1 MLGWLLEQVWSAISG
16 LLKLLG
22 FGAGPAIEDGTRVMV
37 KTVTGQVVGL
47 LLKPEWTIQDVKM
60 HLSTQLGAKPE
71 ELRIIF
77 AGKELRDDVAIDSC
91 DLGNQ
96 SILHAVKVVRKVDT
110 QASQV
115 AELTSIRVEKPSQG
129 GDEPLS
135 QSLVDLQLT
144 GDARQVAAEERTAK
158 RAHFYSWC
166 DSAQQLETAKLRVRC
181 GACGEGAIVL
191 HTDPCSWED
200 VLQADRIQGYCEACR
215 QVAFAIFYFKCGGAE
230 SVSHSG
236 HQSVPLY
243 LVKSNLSDVPCLAC
257 TDLLDPVLVF
267 PCTDRHVICTA
278 CFTDYGNSRL
288 GERQFVLDPDLGYTL
303 PCPVG
308 CEDSLVKEPAHFR
321 LMGGEQ
327 YERYQ
332 RFGAEELVLQSGG
345 VLCPQPGCGAGIL
358 PDIDADC
365 RRVACRECGYVFCR
379 DCSMGAHLGDCLPCA
394 GGQEPDRGAGAEYRS
409 MDPADPR
416 ASRARWVGADPSSV
430 TIRVNTKPCPGCR
443 TPTERDGGCMHM
455 ICTKPGCGLGWCWV
469 CQVEWERDCMANH
482 WFG

>member
-1 MLGWLLEQVWSAISG
+1 MLGWLLEQLWSAFSG
-16 LLKLLG
+16 FLRLLG
-22 FGAGPAIEDGTRVMV
+22 LGAGPAIEDGTRVMV

-47 LLKPEWTIQDVKM
+47 LLKPEWTIQDVKT
-60 HLSTQLGAKPE
+60 HLSAQLGAKPE

-77 AGKELRDDVAIDSC
+77 AGKELRDDVALATC

-96 SILHAVKVVRKVDT
+96 SILHAVKIVRKVD
-110 QASQV
+110 SQTSPV
-115 AELTSIRVEKPSQG
+115 ELSSVRVEKAQPG

-144 GDARQVAAEERTAK
+144 GDARQVKTAK

-166 DSAQQLETAKLRVRC
+166 ESVQQLATAKLRVRC

-191 HTDPCSWED
+191 HADPCSWED
-200 VLQADRIQGYCEACR
+200 VLQADRIEGYCEACR
-215 QVAFAIFYFKCGGAE
+215 QVVFAVFYFKCGGADG
-230 SVSHSG
+230 VPHPSH
-236 HQSVPLY
+236 QVVPLY
-243 LVKSNLSDVPCLAC
+243 MIKSNLSDVPCLAC
-257 TDLLDPVLVF
+257 TDLLDPVIVF
-267 PCTDRHVICTA
+267 PCTARHVICTP
-278 CFTDYGNSRL
+278 CFADYGCSRL
-288 GERQFVLDPDLGYTL
+288 RERQFVLDPALGYTL

-308 CEDSLVKEPAHFR
+308 CEDSLLREPAHFR

-327 YERYQ
+327 FERYL

-358 PDIDADC
+358 PDLDSDGC
-365 RRVACRECGYVFCR
+365 RRVACRECSYVFCR
-379 DCSMGAHLGDCLPCA
+379 DCSMGAHLGACLPC
-394 GGQEPDRGAGAEYRS
+394 GEGQGSDRGPEAEYKS

-416 ASRARWVGADPSSV
+416 ADRARWMGADPSSV
-430 TIRVNTKPCPGCR
+430 TIRVKTKPCPGCR

>member
-1 MLGWLLEQVWSAISG
+1 MLGWLLEQLWSAVSG
-16 LLKLLG
+16 LLQLLG
-22 FGAGPAIEDGTRVMV
+22 LGPRLECEDGTRVMV
-37 KTVTGQVVGL
+37 KAVNGQVVGL
-47 LLKPEWTIQDVKM
+47 LLKPEWRIKDVKI
-60 HLSTQLGAKPE
+60 HLSTQLGAAPE

-77 AGKELRDDVAIDSC
+77 AGKELRDDVAINSC

-96 SILHAVKVVRKVDT
+96 SILHAVKIVRQVDT
-110 QASQV
+110 QIEMASLEV
-115 AELTSIRVEKPSQG
+115 GEKPKQG

-144 GDARQVAAEERTAK
+144 GDARQVTREEQPSK
-158 RAHFYSWC
+158 RALFYSWC
-166 DSAQQLETAKLRVRC
+166 EAVQQLEAAKLRVRC

-191 HTDPCSWED
+191 HADPCSWED
-200 VLQADRIQGYCEACR
+200 VLQPGRIQGYCEACR
-215 QVAFAIFYFKCGGAE
+215 QVATAIFYFKCGGTGH
-230 SVSHSG
+230 SVSNPG
-236 HQSVPLY
+236 HESVPLY
-243 LVKSNLSDVPCLAC
+243 LIKSNLSDVPCLAC
-257 TDLLDPVLVF
+257 TDLMDPVLVF
-267 PCTDRHVICTA
+267 PCTARHVICTA
-278 CFTDYGNSRL
+278 CFADYGRSRL
-288 GERQFVLDPDLGYTL
+288 GERQFVLDPELGYTL

-308 CEDSLVKEPAHFR
+308 CEDSLVREPGHFR

-358 PDIDADC
+358 PDVDSDGC
-365 RRVACRECGYVFCR
+365 RRVACRECEYVFCR

-394 GGQEPDRGAGAEYRS
+394 GGEGREAETEYRS

-416 ASRARWVGADPSSV
+416 ASRARWLGADPSSV

-455 ICTKPGCGLGWCWV
+455 ICTKPGCGLSWCWV
-469 CQVEWERDCMANH
+469 CQVEWQRDCMANH